1 MIGAG
6 IGVGVALGVA
16 LWLIT
21 DSAVWIGAGI
31 AIGIAMGAGF
41 DRRSSKD
48 DED

>member
-6 IGVGVALGVA
+6 IGVGVAIGVA

-31 AIGIAMGAGF
+31 AIGVAIGAGF
-41 DRRSSKD
+41 DQRSSKD
-48 DED
+48 GED